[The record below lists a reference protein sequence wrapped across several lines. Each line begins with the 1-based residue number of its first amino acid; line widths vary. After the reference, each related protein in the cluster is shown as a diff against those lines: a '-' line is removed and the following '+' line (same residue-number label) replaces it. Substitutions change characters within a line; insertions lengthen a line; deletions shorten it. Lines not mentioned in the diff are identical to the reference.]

1 MLGRILHW
9 GLTGEWL
16 KLPKICEYNDKRWSK
31 TLSFGNFVV
40 FDIISYPLGGVMEY
54 HTNMGIYTRNLHE
67 LYGMSDNFPI
77 HGGKDIKNQE
87 QQEEI
92 YNAIRDYQKYRNKLH
107 ESER

>member
-54 HTNMGIYTRNLHE
+54 HTNMRENGYDRVW
-67 LYGMSDNFPI
+67 DC
-77 HGGKDIKNQE
+77 GKLRFLWSNE
-87 QQEEI
+87 
-92 YNAIRDYQKYRNKLH
+92 
-107 ESER
+107 